1 VFCDRGRSSLADL
14 RMWAHDGAMRMATLE
29 QTRAALVDAGYVDEL
44 VADGSRLRV
53 VSSGAIHDPED
64 LVVSRVV
71 RFGRIST
78 AEEEALLFAL
88 ATPDGQPVGTYA
100 PVAQPRLA
108 DSDAAIVRVLDDR
121 ALPAVEAGGHTGHDH
136 VAAIFDDRS
145 AAQTAVDELRGVG
158 VDDERIGLALREGS
172 ARAFE
177 RDAEVDEVHDAEIGV
192 AAGTAVGFFAWMSIA
207 ALVLVPGGLIG
218 LGGVLALGGGAA
230 LGGAMLG
237 GYIGVGAGNRA
248 FDERAEF
255 ANLPLEPGQ
264 TLVAVCSHGD
274 PASVESIME
283 RHGGHLLRRP
293 HEG

>member
-1 VFCDRGRSSLADL
+1 
-14 RMWAHDGAMRMATLE
+14 MRMTTLE

-53 VSSGAIHDPED
+53 LSSGATHEPED
-64 LVVSRVV
+64 FVVSRVV

-88 ATPDGQPVGTYA
+88 ATPGGQPVGTYA
-100 PVAQPRLA
+100 PVAQPNLP
-108 DSDAAIVRVLDDR
+108 DTDAAIVRVLDDR
-121 ALPAVEAGGHTGHDH
+121 ALPAVQAGGHTGHDH
-136 VAAIFDDRS
+136 VAATFDDRS

-158 VDDERIGLALREGS
+158 IDDERIGLALREGS

-177 RDAEVDEVHDAEIGV
+177 RDAEVDEAHDAEIGT
-192 AAGTAVGFFAWMSIA
+192 AAGAAIGFLAGMSIA
-207 ALVLVPGGLIG
+207 ALTLVPGGLIG
-218 LGGVLALGGGAA
+218 LGGVLAVGAGTTLGGG
-230 LGGAMLG
+230 MLG
-237 GYIGVGAGNRA
+237 GYTGVAIGNRA

-255 ANLPLEPGQ
+255 MEVPLEPGQ
-264 TLVAVCSHGD
+264 TLIAVCSHGD

>member
-1 VFCDRGRSSLADL
+1 MVQS
-14 RMWAHDGAMRMATLE
+14 
-29 QTRAALVDAGYVDEL
+29 GYIDEL

-53 VSSGAIHDPED
+53 VSSGATHDPAE

-88 ATPDGQPVGTYA
+88 ATQDGQPVGTYA
-100 PVAQPRLA
+100 PVAQPNLTDA
-108 DSDAAIVRVLDDR
+108 DAAIVRVLDDQ
-121 ALPAVEAGGHTGHDH
+121 ALPAVEVAGHPGHDH
-136 VAAIFDDRS
+136 VAAIFDDRPG
-145 AAQTAVDELRGVG
+145 ARTAVDELRGVG
-158 VDDERIGLALREGS
+158 IDDERLGLALREGS
-172 ARAFE
+172 VRAFE
-177 RDAEVDEVHDAEIGV
+177 RDAEVDLGHDAEIGV
-192 AAGTAVGFFAWMSIA
+192 AAGTAVGFFAGMSIA
-207 ALVLVPGGLIG
+207 AVALVPGGLIG

-274 PASVESIME
+274 PASVEAIME
-283 RHGGHLLRRP
+283 RHGGHLIRRP
-293 HEG
+293 DEG

>member
-1 VFCDRGRSSLADL
+1 
-14 RMWAHDGAMRMATLE
+14 MTMTTLE
-29 QTRAALVDAGYVDEL
+29 HTRAALIEAGYVDEM

-53 VSSGAIHDPED
+53 VSSGASHDPEE

-88 ATPDGQPVGTYA
+88 ATMDGQPVGTYA
-100 PVAQPRLA
+100 PVVRPRLPDA
-108 DSDAAIVRVLDDR
+108 DAAIVRVLDDR

-145 AAQTAVDELRGVG
+145 AAHAIVDELHGVG
-158 VDDERIGLALREGS
+158 IDDEKIGLALREGS
-172 ARAFE
+172 PRAFE
-177 RDAEVDEVHDAEIGV
+177 RDAEVEEVHDAEVGA
-192 AAGTAVGFFAWMSIA
+192 AAGTAIGFLAGMSIA
-207 ALVLVPGGLIG
+207 ALAMVPGGLIG
-218 LGGVLALGGGAA
+218 LGGVLAAGGGAA

-255 ANLPLEPGQ
+255 ANIPLEPGQ

-283 RHGGHLLRRP
+283 RHGGHLLRRA